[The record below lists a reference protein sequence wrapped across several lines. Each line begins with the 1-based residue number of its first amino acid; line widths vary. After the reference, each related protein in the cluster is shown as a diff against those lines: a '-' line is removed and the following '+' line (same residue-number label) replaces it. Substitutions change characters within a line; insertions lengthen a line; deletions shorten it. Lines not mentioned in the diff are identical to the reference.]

1 MLIKE
6 AENVTFVFVPPAG
19 RGFRSV
25 AVAGDFN
32 KWNPAAGPMAPAP
45 DGSWRTTLTLP
56 PGDYQFRYCADG
68 QWFNDPNADGEVPNQ
83 FGGRN
88 CLARIVRP
96 APAPPPPAP
105 AVTAA
110 PPAPPPP
117 APPPPPA
124 VAPAPAVSTA
134 PPTVTAAPAPA
145 PVAAEAPVVAAASVP
160 APPPPMPVIAEPVA
174 AEPVAAE
181 PPPAPVPT
189 PAVPQAPIVAEAPA
203 PEPPATVGA
212 AVAEAAPP
220 RTSAAPAVALAF
232 RPSASD
238 PVFEDGDD
246 EKPDFSLLFRWNPA
260 KAAVRPKAEA
270 ARPKVEA
277 RNGGPAG
284 DGGADPLVGTAGD
297 FAAWWGRF
305 NPPEG

>member
-1 MLIKE
+1 MLIKD
-6 AENVTFVFVPPAG
+6 AESVTFVFVPPAR

-32 KWNPAAGPMAPAP
+32 KWNPASGPMAPAP

-96 APAPPPPAP
+96 APAPVPPAP
-105 AVTAA
+105 APSAPV
-110 PPAPPPP
+110 PPAPAPSAPTAVPTP
-117 APPPPPA
+117 APA
-124 VAPAPAVSTA
+124 AAPAPVVAEASVSALPTPVAAETVA
-134 PPTVTAAPAPA
+134 PPA
-145 PVAAEAPVVAAASVP
+145 PVAAETVAPPAPVPPPAPVTPPASVVAE
-160 APPPPMPVIAEPVA
+160 APVR
-174 AEPVAAE
+174 E
-181 PPPAPVPT
+181 PPPAPVGT
-189 PAVPQAPIVAEAPA
+189 
-203 PEPPATVGA
+203 

-220 RTSAAPAVALAF
+220 RTSAGPGVAIAF
-232 RPSASD
+232 RPSATD

-260 KAAVRPKAEA
+260 KAPAARPKAEA
-270 ARPKVEA
+270 ARPKAEA
-277 RNGGPAG
+277 RNGGAAG
-284 DGGADPLVGTAGD
+284 DVGADPLIRSAGE